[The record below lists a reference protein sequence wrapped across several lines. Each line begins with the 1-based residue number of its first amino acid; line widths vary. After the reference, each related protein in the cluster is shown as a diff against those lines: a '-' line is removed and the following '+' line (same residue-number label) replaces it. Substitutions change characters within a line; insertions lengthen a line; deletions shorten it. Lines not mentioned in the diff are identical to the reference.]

1 MIGERLEEARKRA
14 PAVAGALVGLV
25 VDNPAQFAVVVSGS
39 YVVTRMMARAVRP
52 YGTAGVLMTA
62 AASYG
67 VCWWL
72 LGEARRRGV
81 LEFRVRGPHG
91 ELVTLAELA
100 ELTEHAER
108 PPGCGL
114 AGCGWCS
121 DGAAPPG

>member
-1 MIGERLEEARKRA
+1 MIADRLEATRKRA
-14 PAVAGALVGLV
+14 PELAGGLVALV

-52 YGTAGVLMTA
+52 YGPVGVLMTA

-72 LGEARRRGV
+72 MSEARRRGI

-100 ELTEHAER
+100 ELAAAAQC
-108 PPGCGL
+108 PCGDP
-114 AGCGWCS
+114 ACGTKWLGDVS
-121 DGAAPPG
+121 APPG